1 MVAARG
7 GVRAVVGGVAA
18 TALGTAL
25 TAAAFVPAGGA
36 QAATGGGFQQ
46 VDLVSDVP
54 GMAQLTD
61 PAVVN
66 PWGIALG
73 PTTPAVG
80 GQQWHLDRDD
90 LRRSQWLRSG
100 VEGAAERHHTG
111 ATHRAGVQLHF
122 CLRPAW

>member
-7 GVRAVVGGVAA
+7 GLRAVVGGVAA

-73 PTTPAVG
+73 PTTPLWVAN
-80 GQQWHLDRDD
+80 
-90 LRRSQWLRSG
+90 SG
-100 VEGAAERHHTG
+100 TSTATIYTG
-111 ATHRAGVQLHF
+111 ANGSDPVSKVRLTVTTPAQLTGQVSNPTSAF
-122 CLRPAW
+122 RPAW